1 VPETHYTDASKA
13 AGARNVSKNFSA
25 ICALLLGAC
34 ASTSTAAVPTINTAT
49 AQATS
54 GNLTYASADNV
65 PYGMLGSW
73 FDPSTSGQGFDVTF
87 SPGVEHGNSAI
98 VYWYT
103 FDPAGRQ
110 KVWFLAL
117 GPIAGN
123 VAHLQI
129 AEPTR
134 YQGFS
139 QPPPQGT
146 QNEAVGSIE
155 FTLVDCSHAHIAWH
169 FDRTLTNG
177 LGAGN
182 DGQMDLQRLTPI
194 VSVLGRDLC
203 STPLSAFGLPDS
215 GGSEAL
221 NQCVANY
228 NGLLAQFQSLNSD
241 YGQCID
247 TIAGDEGT
255 IDDLEN
261 QVASLQ
267 ADVDSAYDDGY
278 DAGRSDGYDTGYDSG
293 YNEGYGEGY
302 SAGYDEGYG
311 DGYGDGGDDG
321 SSVTG
326 AAAIA
331 TWGRAK
337 NVAADPRR
345 ISRMVLPRAVAARE
359 RAQRTIQDIVQQLER
374 LKKRGR

>member
-1 VPETHYTDASKA
+1 
-13 AGARNVSKNFSA
+13 VSNKFSA
-25 ICALLLGAC
+25 MCALLGAC
-34 ASTSTAAVPTINTAT
+34 ASVSTAAVPTITAAM
-49 AQATS
+49 AQAPAAQGTS
-54 GNLTYASADNV
+54 DNLTYAGAENV

-73 FDPSTSGQGFDVTF
+73 FDPSTAGQGFDVTF
-87 SPGVEHGNSAI
+87 SPGDGHGNTAI

-103 FDPAGRQ
+103 FDPAGTQ

-182 DGQMDLQRLTPI
+182 DGQMDLQRLTPV
-194 VSVLGRDLC
+194 VSVLGKDLC

-221 NQCVANY
+221 DQCVANY

-247 TIAGDEGT
+247 TIAGDAGT

-278 DAGRSDGYDTGYDSG
+278 DAGRSDGYDTGYDTG
-293 YNEGYGEGY
+293 YDNGYDEGYGEGY

-311 DGYGDGGDDG
+311 DGSSDGEGDG
-321 SSVTG
+321 SSASG
-326 AAAIA
+326 AATAA
-331 TWGRAK
+331 AQTRAK
-337 NVAADPRR
+337 NSAANPHR
-345 ISRMVLPRAVAARE
+345 IAPPVLPRAGAIAARA
-359 RAQRTIQDIVQQLER
+359 RAQQTIRDIVQQLER
-374 LKKRGR
+374 LKKRGG